1 MLLHLI
7 EQRLQIF
14 TLIQG
19 VKMSFMSDENCFSLT
34 QLPWAQT
41 SSWSWVP
48 ENAPHWNGARQG
60 GHALTGADSRA
71 SLVVIQPPPNH
82 QARI

>member
-19 VKMSFMSDENCFSLT
+19 VKMSFMSDENCLNQNCRKDTEGQFIAQMCPSLLDL
-34 QLPWAQT
+34 Q
-41 SSWSWVP
+41 
-48 ENAPHWNGARQG
+48 R
-60 GHALTGADSRA
+60 
-71 SLVVIQPPPNH
+71 
-82 QARI
+82 